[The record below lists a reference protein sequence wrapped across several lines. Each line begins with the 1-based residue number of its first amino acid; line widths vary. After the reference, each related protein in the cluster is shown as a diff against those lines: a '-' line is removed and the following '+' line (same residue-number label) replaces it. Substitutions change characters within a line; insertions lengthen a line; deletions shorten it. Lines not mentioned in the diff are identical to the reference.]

1 MELKRCKR
9 CGAFFASSHMVCPQ
23 CEEKDKADINKL
35 KSFLAQADVPT
46 SLESLSCETGIAI
59 NDLNRFMKSD
69 ELYSFSQ
76 TLVKSEKGNIS
87 IQL

>member
-9 CGAFFASSHMVCPQ
+9 CGAFFASSQLVCPK
-23 CEEKDKADINKL
+23 CEEKDRADMSKL
-35 KSFLAQADVPT
+35 KSFLAQSEVPT
-46 SLESLSCETGIAI
+46 SLETLSCETGIAI
-59 NDLNRFMKSD
+59 NDLNRFMQSD

-76 TLVKSEKGNIS
+76 TLVKSNKGNMS

>member
-1 MELKRCKR
+1 MESKRCKR
-9 CGAFFASSHMVCPQ
+9 CGAFFASSQLVYPK
-23 CEEKDKADINKL
+23 CEEKDRADMSKL
-35 KSFLAQADVPT
+35 KSFLAQSEVPT
-46 SLESLSCETGIAI
+46 SLETLSCETGIAI
-59 NDLNRFMKSD
+59 NDLNRFMQSD